1 MDWLL
6 LVLLLPAIV
15 VPVVLLFA
23 FAGCTY
29 TPPVG
34 RSTPTIVGATPL
46 DAFTVELL
54 WTDSNGVPATYEVE
68 RTRGMDLPSAP
79 MAVTLMPLPGQPLR
93 FVDNPLPGAGN
104 YSYRIRAIITGDGAI
119 TGWSAPAP
127 VETWSRVFTSS
138 LEQGGVN
145 ESVVGNCIVQRV
157 SPSSLAHGGN
167 LDCRHPARRHGRRAR
182 GVAGHDFQRR
192 PCRRRFRLGGKSRRH
207 HDFTRNRIAR
217 LDAAAA
223 AHPFQRQRQ
232 RGAAYCLRCRHP
244 WQRSGGTRRSHTAY
258 MKAPPPGGT
267 ISEAGTQNRAGFAEQ
282 PNELWFIDAIDVA
295 TKWPP
300 VS

>member
-29 TPPVG
+29 TRLWAEAFR
-34 RSTPTIVGATPL
+34 RSSATPL
-46 DAFTVELL
+46 DASTVEIL
-54 WTDSNGVPATYEVE
+54 WTDGNGVPAASKVE
-68 RTRGMDLPSAP
+68 RIKGMDQPSAP
-79 MAVTLMPLPGQPLR
+79 IPVTSSPLPGQPHR
-93 FVDNPLPGAGN
+93 FVDTLLQGGTH
-104 YSYRIRAIITGDGAI
+104 YSYRVRAIITSDGGI
-119 TGWSAPAP
+119 SGWSAPAP

-145 ESVVGNCIVQRV
+145 ESVAGHCIVQRV

-167 LDCRHPARRHGRRAR
+167 LIAVTLRGATDAELAVSRVTISNAALVGDDYDSAANPVDITTSLVTVSQGSTLPLQPATFNVNVNEALLIAFDVDTLGNGRVVR
-182 GVAGHDFQRR
+182 GVA
-192 PCRRRFRLGGKSRRH
+192 
-207 HDFTRNRIAR
+207 
-217 LDAAAA
+217 
-223 AHPFQRQRQ
+223 
-232 RGAAYCLRCRHP
+232 
-244 WQRSGGTRRSHTAY
+244 HTAY
-258 MKAPPPGGT
+258 IKAPPPGAN

-282 PNELWFIDAIDVA
+282 PNELWFINAIDVA

>member
-6 LVLLLPAIV
+6 LVLLLPAII
-15 VPVVLLFA
+15 VPIVLLFG

-68 RTRGMDLPSAP
+68 RTKGMDLPSAP
-79 MAVTLMPLPGQPLR
+79 MPVTLMPLPGQPLR
-93 FVDNPLPGAGN
+93 FVDNPLPGAGK

-167 LDCRHPARRHGRRAR
+167 LIAVTLRGDTNGDLAVSRVTISNAALVGDDFDSAANPVDITTSRVIVSPGLTLPLQPTPFNVNVNEALLIAFDVDNPGNGRVVR
-182 GVAGHDFQRR
+182 GVA
-192 PCRRRFRLGGKSRRH
+192 
-207 HDFTRNRIAR
+207 
-217 LDAAAA
+217 
-223 AHPFQRQRQ
+223 
-232 RGAAYCLRCRHP
+232 
-244 WQRSGGTRRSHTAY
+244 HTAY